1 MTVESMKEK
10 IKNIL
15 QSNVYGYTDGVI
27 EIYTDYRD
35 RELSNNTLKE
45 IFESENPREKFENI
59 LWERAD
65 DYAMEYGEDEVEEEI
80 RKHLTNDE
88 NDFFTE
94 FHNELWEYVR
104 ENVEFQYDPND
115 FNMDLKVN
123 IMIDCGNW
131 NYDCA
136 CDNVLNYYGNGKFDP
151 DSSMLWLAKTQG
163 KDKELIKACDKAY
176 YSTEREIN
184 KDKFIE
190 SCIQELENLP
200 SSIGTITF
208 LVEMPLFKLFDLI
221 ELQKAEYDECGKY
234 DPNLNKKSKS
244 YFTLDKNTMCGL
256 YDSWCGGGS
265 VLEIELD
272 KDVNVP
278 IKYAVFAVDGLK
290 MYRYDVDEVYGLV
303 GDCWGDT
310 LKEIK
315 IVK

>member
-15 QSNVYGYTDGVI
+15 QSYVCEGEDGDI

-35 RELSNNTLKE
+35 RELSNNTLKR
-45 IFESENPREKFENI
+45 IFESENPRETFENI
-59 LWERAD
+59 LWEWAD
-65 DYAMEYGEDEVEEEI
+65 NYAFEYGESEVEEEI
-80 RKHLTNDE
+80 RKHLTEDE

-94 FHNELWEYVR
+94 FYDELWDYVR
-104 ENVEFQYDPND
+104 ENTEFQYDPND

-151 DSSMLWLAKTQG
+151 DSSILWLAKTQG
-163 KDKELIKACDKAY
+163 KDKELIEACDKTY
-176 YSTEREIN
+176 YSTERAVN

-200 SSIGTITF
+200 SSMGTITF
-208 LVEMPLFKLFDLI
+208 LVEIPLIKLFDLI
-221 ELQKAEYDECGKY
+221 ELQKAEYDERGEY
-234 DPNLNKKSKS
+234 DPNLNERSKS
-244 YFTLDKNTMCGL
+244 YFTLDKSTMCGL
-256 YDSWCGGGS
+256 YDSWCGAGS
-265 VLEIELD
+265 ILEIELD

-278 IKYAVFAVDGLK
+278 IKYAKFAVDGLK
-290 MYRYDVDEVYGLV
+290 MYGYDVDEVYGLTSN
-303 GDCWGDT
+303 CWRNT
-310 LKEIK
+310 LMEIK
-315 IVK
+315 AVR